1 MDKDK
6 INEICKLLI
15 IHGKRDL
22 ADELSDYFDPTYRP
36 PIRMKK
42 DPLSDDEGSAE
53 EEDLQFSVDSEGFYS
68 LK

>member
-6 INEICKLLI
+6 INEICKILI

-22 ADELSDYFDPTYRP
+22 ADQLLDYFDKDYVP

-42 DPLSDDEGSAE
+42 EKLSDDEGSAE